1 MAAYFDYG
9 KMTDEGCID
18 MWLDMAYSWSIPNEE
33 HDLRRNRA
41 EAPMPFL
48 VGPKSIV
55 DIYSRSFGVPPSKM
69 GILLPWFGASYECL
83 PGLGGTA
90 YGGCPTV
97 KKVGG
102 PGYSNIVVDYLP
114 NATAPPYINGSLVTK
129 VLNYKKDPK
138 NTTGTV
144 YQLWYDDP
152 ETLARKYS
160 AIKGAGVAAVGM
172 WTADNAGS
180 NVLTAESMWE
190 AVPPSAKHVT
200 HN

>member
-1 MAAYFDYG
+1 MARTGVTAAYFDYE

-18 MWLDMAYSWSIPNEE
+18 MWLDMAYSWSIPSEE

-55 DIYSRSFGVPPSKM
+55 DIYNRSFGVPPSKL
-69 GILLPWFGASYECL
+69 GILLPWDGVSYECL
-83 PGLGGTA
+83 SSPGTA

-102 PGYSNIVVDYLP
+102 PLYSQIVVDYLP
-114 NATAPPYINGSLVTK
+114 NATVPPYVNKSLVTK

-138 NTTGTV
+138 NDTGALF
-144 YQLWYDDP
+144 QLWYDDP
-152 ETLARKYS
+152 ETLARKYK
-160 AIKGAGVAAVGM
+160 AIKEAGVAAVGM
-172 WTADNAGS
+172 WMADSAGS
-180 NVLTAESMWE
+180 NALTAGSMWE
-190 AVPPSAKHVT
+190 AVPPVK
-200 HN
+200 